1 LLIVHRIAPFDH
13 VVHDAVIVILIVGL
27 HIFAHYKPFWHV
39 NGWRNERF
47 QPYWVG
53 HGISTNNLWRV
64 GMLAV
69 ESTRGLLTWS
79 DAESRA
85 IGVLLRSRAC
95 ITTSLNMGEIF
106 DDVELEPP
114 SHDGT
119 RM

>member
-1 LLIVHRIAPFDH
+1 
-13 VVHDAVIVILIVGL
+13 
-27 HIFAHYKPFWHV
+27 
-39 NGWRNERF
+39 
-47 QPYWVG
+47 
-53 HGISTNNLWRV
+53 
-64 GMLAV
+64 MLAV
-69 ESTRGLLTWS
+69 ESTRGLLPWS
-79 DAESRA
+79 DAESRT